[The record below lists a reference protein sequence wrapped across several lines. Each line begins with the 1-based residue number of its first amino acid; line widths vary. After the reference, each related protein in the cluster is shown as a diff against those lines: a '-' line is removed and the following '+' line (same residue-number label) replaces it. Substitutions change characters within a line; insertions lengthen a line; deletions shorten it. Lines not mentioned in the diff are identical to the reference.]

1 MLQHQMTEP
10 EMTVEEFLPI
20 RDLVHE
26 KSGMFFDENKLYLV
40 RNRLVRRLTSLGI
53 NSFRDYFYHVKYDNS
68 QVEFNHL
75 MDALTNNET
84 SFYRNEP
91 QLLSFSDEVL
101 PEIKKRK
108 LDNGES
114 KNLRIWSAG
123 CSTGEEPYTL
133 AILIAE
139 KFGSREGWNIE
150 IMAND
155 ISEEALKRSRRGEY
169 SGITLRNV
177 RPGILATYF
186 DKHDG
191 LYRVKPNI
199 KAMVKFAHLNL
210 NDQIKMSINTNFDV
224 IFCRNVMIYFSE
236 EAKKKL
242 VRSYY
247 NALRPGGYLYVGHS
261 ESLHGISKA
270 FKLVY
275 LKNAL
280 VYCKE
285 NVAEHKPINRQQSET
300 KTNDSNI
307 DTKPSGSAR
316 AFDLLSKVRTADAV

>member
-1 MLQHQMTEP
+1 MLQHQTTEP
-10 EMTVEEFLPI
+10 DMTVEEFTQI

-40 RNRLVRRLTSLGI
+40 RNRLVRRLASLGI
-53 NSFRDYFYHVKYDNS
+53 SSFRDYFYHVKYDNS
-68 QVEFNHL
+68 QIEFNRL

-84 SFYRNEP
+84 SFFRNEP

-108 LDNGES
+108 TEKGEP

-133 AILIAE
+133 AMLIAE
-139 KFGSREGWNIE
+139 KFGSTEGWNIE

-155 ISEEALKRSRRGEY
+155 ISEEALRRSRRGEY

-177 RPGILATYF
+177 KPATLATHF
-186 DKHDG
+186 EKHGDN
-191 LYRVKPNI
+191 YRIKPNI
-199 KAMVKFAHLNL
+199 KGMVKFAHLNL

-236 EAKKKL
+236 QAKKTL

-285 NVAEHKPINRQQSET
+285 YVGDRKSTINQNNT
-300 KTNDSNI
+300 TTINDSDI
-307 DTKPSGSAR
+307 DTNTSGSSR
-316 AFDLLSKVRTADAV
+316 AFDLLSKVRTAGAV

>member
-1 MLQHQMTEP
+1 MLEHQTTEP
-10 EMTVEEFLPI
+10 EMTIDEFTQI

-40 RNRLVRRLTSLGI
+40 RNRLVRRLASLGI
-53 NSFRDYFYHVKYDNS
+53 NSFKDYFYHVKYDNS

-84 SFYRNEP
+84 SFFRNEP

-108 LDNGES
+108 IDNGEPR
-114 KNLRIWSAG
+114 NLRIWSAG

-139 KFGSREGWNIE
+139 KFGSTEGWNIE

-169 SGITLRNV
+169 SGLTLRNV
-177 RPGILATYF
+177 KPTLLARHF
-186 DKHDG
+186 EKHGDAYRIKPDIKG
-191 LYRVKPNI
+191 L
-199 KAMVKFAHLNL
+199 VKFAHLNL

-261 ESLHGISKA
+261 ETLHGISKA

-280 VYCKE
+280 VYSKE
-285 NVAEHKPINRQQSET
+285 YVPDGKPSNRQST
-300 KTNDSNI
+300 TTINNSNI
-307 DTKPSGSAR
+307 DSKPSGSAR
-316 AFDLLSKVRTADAV
+316 AFDLLSKVRTAGAV